1 MIRVATAVSALQ
13 TGGSPQTV
21 PSRENPTDVA
31 TRIRA
36 RELHQRM
43 DGESPFAELEW
54 RAVGPQK
61 QGGQVESITVPAGE
75 TSTFD
80 GGLGSGNLWNTV
92 NKGTT
97 WTPIFEKESMFAI
110 GDVAVAES
118 DPNVVWAGTGEVL
131 MARSSYA
138 GTGVFKFLDAGVTCS
153 SPWPTCGVSR
163 PRPSP
168 RGFEFARRSVR
179 PELLHPQIVPAHKP
193 VFVPLFEERRGQN
206 HSRLSPSP
214 PSSTH

>member
-1 MIRVATAVSALQ
+1 MIRMATAVSALQ

-92 NKGTT
+92 NNGTT

-110 GDVAVAES
+110 GDAMWLWRSRTRTWSGPEPERCSWPAVRTREQA
-118 DPNVVWAGTGEVL
+118 
-131 MARSSYA
+131 SSS
-138 GTGVFKFLDAGVTCS
+138 F
-153 SPWPTCGVSR
+153 
-163 PRPSP
+163 
-168 RGFEFARRSVR
+168 
-179 PELLHPQIVPAHKP
+179 
-193 VFVPLFEERRGQN
+193 
-206 HSRLSPSP
+206 
-214 PSSTH
+214 STRV